1 MHTLFAGMCVKA
13 RACVLGVCSAPE
25 GICVRLSSW
34 WPWAYLGLHTR
45 SGHTWWCLV
54 THVRLRALQG
64 SPAAR
69 GPRTWTR
76 LPDALSVPE
85 LQLPLLDTIQ

>member
-34 WPWAYLGLHTR
+34 WPWAYQGLHTR

-54 THVRLRALQG
+54 THVCLRALQG

-69 GPRTWTR
+69 GPQ
-76 LPDALSVPE
+76 D
-85 LQLPLLDTIQ
+85 LD